1 MQRHAPFVLSAL
13 RAAGGP
19 SLGAPQLQA
28 LLQGWPHLLEL
39 DAREEWERCFCA
51 LALRQHAALSPGE
64 VFVSAS
70 AADAAWEEA
79 QRDAARLGLLN
90 PERVALL
97 DGVGFDWGLVDRDWE
112 ERFDELVAYS
122 LGEGSSDTHDAAPT
136 GPLLDWSRRQLA
148 LHRLG
153 SLPAAA
159 EARLRAV
166 GFPFDDNFGEQD
178 SRAGERQRQPTQEPP
193 RAAPPAPAPAPA
205 PRKEPMPAA
214 AERRARRPRA
224 AKTKEAAERTVPVS

>member
-1 MQRHAPFVLSAL
+1 MQRHAPFVLAAL

-97 DGVGFDWGLVDRDWE
+97 DGVGFDWGLVDREWE

-122 LGEGSSDTHDAAPT
+122 LGEGSSETQDAAPT

-166 GFPFDDNFGEQD
+166 GFPFDDSFAEQKD
-178 SRAGERQRQPTQEPP
+178 SRAGQQTQEPP
-193 RAAPPAPAPAPA
+193 RAAPPAPAPAP
-205 PRKEPMPAA
+205 RKEPVPAA
-214 AERRARRPRA
+214 AERRARRPRKAKSDA
-224 AKTKEAAERTVPVS
+224 AATVPVS

>member
-1 MQRHAPFVLSAL
+1 MQRHAPSVLSAL

-39 DAREEWERCFCA
+39 DAREEWERSFCA
-51 LALRQHAALSPGE
+51 LALRQHAALSGGE
-64 VFVSAS
+64 AL
-70 AADAAWEEA
+70 ARGGGADGGWEEE
-79 QRDAARLGLLN
+79 QREAARLGVLD

-112 ERFDELVAYS
+112 ERFDELVAFS
-122 LGEGSSDTHDAAPT
+122 LGEGDASDAAPPA
-136 GPLLDWSRRQLA
+136 PLLDWSRRQLA

-166 GFPFDDNFGEQD
+166 GFPFDDE
-178 SRAGERQRQPTQEPP
+178 SAAGGDEPAEPHQPGGAAALSSPP
-193 RAAPPAPAPAPA
+193 APPPAPAPAPPSPQKA
-205 PRKEPMPAA
+205 PPAP
-214 AERRARRPRA
+214 RARRRA
-224 AKTKEAAERTVPVS
+224 KAARVVPAS

>member
-1 MQRHAPFVLSAL
+1 MLAAL

-64 VFVSAS
+64 VCVSAS

-79 QRDAARLGLLN
+79 QREAARLGVLN

-122 LGEGSSDTHDAAPT
+122 LGEGSSDTQDAAPT

-166 GFPFDDNFGEQD
+166 GFPFDDTVGGD
-178 SRAGERQRQPTQEPP
+178 RQPAHEPP
-193 RAAPPAPAPAPA
+193 RAAPPAPATAPA
-205 PRKEPMPAA
+205 PPPAPEPTPRKVPVAAA

-224 AKTKEAAERTVPVS
+224 AKNKEAAARTVPVS

>member
-1 MQRHAPFVLSAL
+1 MQRHAPFVLAAL

-64 VFVSAS
+64 VCVSAS
-70 AADAAWEEA
+70 AADAAWEGA
-79 QRDAARLGLLN
+79 QREAARLGLLN

-122 LGEGSSDTHDAAPT
+122 LGEGSSDMQDAAPT
-136 GPLLDWSRRQLA
+136 GLLLDWSRRQLA

-166 GFPFDDNFGEQD
+166 GFPFDDSPEGLAD
-178 SRAGERQRQPTQEPP
+178 SSGSGNRQPTHEPP
-193 RAAPPAPAPAPA
+193 RAPPPAPAPPAPAPT
-205 PRKEPMPAA
+205 PRKEPV
-214 AERRARRPRA
+214 AERRRRPRG
-224 AKTKEAAERTVPVS
+224 KPKNIEAGARTVSVL

>member
-1 MQRHAPFVLSAL
+1 VQRHAPSVLSAL

-39 DAREEWERCFCA
+39 DAREEWERSFCA
-51 LALRQHAALSPGE
+51 LALRQHAALSGGE
-64 VFVSAS
+64 AL
-70 AADAAWEEA
+70 ARGGGADGGWEEE
-79 QRDAARLGLLN
+79 QREAARLGVLD

-112 ERFDELVAYS
+112 ERFDELVAFS
-122 LGEGSSDTHDAAPT
+122 LGEGDASDAAPPA
-136 GPLLDWSRRQLA
+136 PLLDWSRRQLA

-166 GFPFDDNFGEQD
+166 GFPFDDE
-178 SRAGERQRQPTQEPP
+178 SAAGGDEPAEPHQPGGAAALSSPP
-193 RAAPPAPAPAPA
+193 APPPAPAPAPPSPQKA
-205 PRKEPMPAA
+205 PPAP
-214 AERRARRPRA
+214 RARRRA
-224 AKTKEAAERTVPVS
+224 KAARVVPAS